1 MQSKIA
7 LKSKY
12 SMTQNVFL
20 IVQKNTQNATDYI
33 HYIFEVTLDI
43 LQSNIENY

>member
-12 SMTQNVFL
+12 SMTQKVFL
-20 IVQKNTQNATDYI
+20 IVQKNAQKCNGLYSLYFLGTA
-33 HYIFEVTLDI
+33 
-43 LQSNIENY
+43 ENNER